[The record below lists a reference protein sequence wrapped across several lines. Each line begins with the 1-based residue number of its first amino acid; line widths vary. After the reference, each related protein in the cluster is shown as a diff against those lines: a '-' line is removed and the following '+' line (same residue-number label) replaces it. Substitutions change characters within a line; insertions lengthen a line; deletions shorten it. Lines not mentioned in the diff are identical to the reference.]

1 MIDLAIRGAS
11 VLEGDDKPDLG
22 LLDKALRRG
31 LSDVTRLFMH
41 VAQGALAQAGVG
53 ARDVHVV
60 FASAFGEIATAE
72 AILAQAF
79 DENDASPARF
89 RNSVHN
95 TAPGLY
101 SISTRNTFTHTAVA
115 AGHDSVAVGLL
126 EAELL
131 VRDGAEQVLLVLAE
145 EPVPAAFGSSHAYG
159 KLAAAFVLARGGESA
174 LPASLGRLTSL
185 RRQPGIFEPGSEDHP
200 LAPAANVVRALA
212 SRGQHHLR
220 VGAGAQPYHVD
231 LLVPEHP

>member
-1 MIDLAIRGAS
+1 MIDLAIRGA
-11 VLEGDDKPDLG
+11 VALEGDEKPDLS
-22 LLDKALRRG
+22 LLDRALRRG

-41 VAQGALAQAGVG
+41 VAHGALAQAGAA

-115 AGHDSVAVGLL
+115 AGHDSVAIGLL
-126 EAELL
+126 ESHLL
-131 VRDGAEQVLLVLAE
+131 LRDGAEQVLLVLAE
-145 EPVPAAFGSSHAYG
+145 EAVPEAFGSAHAYG
-159 KLAAAFVLARGGESA
+159 KLAAAFVLARGGESG
-174 LPASLGRLTSL
+174 PPGLGHLSNL
-185 RRQPGIFEPGSEDHP
+185 RREPGIFEPAPHDHP

-212 SRGQHHLR
+212 DKGQHRLR
-220 VGAGAQPYHVD
+220 VGAGVGPYHVD
-231 LLVPEHP
+231 LRVQENA